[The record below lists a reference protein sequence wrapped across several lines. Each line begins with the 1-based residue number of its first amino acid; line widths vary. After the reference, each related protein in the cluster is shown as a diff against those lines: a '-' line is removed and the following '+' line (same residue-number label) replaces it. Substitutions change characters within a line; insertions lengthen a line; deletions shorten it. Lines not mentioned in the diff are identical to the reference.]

1 MLAFM
6 ILSLPGAGL
15 WLAHLAGPFDFWD
28 TLPEVPDETAG
39 IGPEVLIPIALLCG
53 LLIVLLGWWSR
64 RQYRALP
71 ELLPLADRT
80 SEDHVV
86 IIPARDEASNI
97 APAVANFPD
106 SLVYVVDDDSADRT
120 AELAAAAGA
129 RLLPAG
135 SLAPGWLGRNN
146 ACWSGAQGTQSKWIL
161 FADAD
166 TVYDARFLPSL
177 LEYAQANS
185 LQAVS
190 VFPKQVGGT
199 LLARLLLPCAS
210 GLYFTG
216 ASAAGINSARSRQSL
231 QSDQCLLFL
240 RSGYDFIGGHR
251 RVCGSVSPDLALAGL
266 LRMHRLSCRTL
277 RSESLASARRSD
289 SLAGLWSGLQRFGCR
304 FLAVTPG
311 VRLRLALGWSIQAT
325 WLPVLIALLYFGYYW
340 SAVLLYAAVVLA
352 WLPWYGATP
361 LVLFAPWAVYGVL
374 AGAKLGLLRHFFGL
388 TIGWK
393 GRRV

>member
-1 MLAFM
+1 V
-6 ILSLPGAGL
+6 PQETGA
-15 WLAHLAGPFDFWD
+15 A
-28 TLPEVPDETAG
+28 

-64 RQYRALP
+64 RQYLALP
-71 ELLPLADRT
+71 ELPPLAERT

-97 APAVANFPD
+97 AQAVTSFPD
-106 SLVYVVDDDSADRT
+106 SLVCVIDDASTDRT
-120 AELAAAAGA
+120 VELAAAAGA

-135 SLAPGWLGRNN
+135 PLAPGWLGKNN

-166 TVYDARFLPSL
+166 TVYDPRFLPSL

-190 VFPKQVGGT
+190 IFPKPVGGSP
-199 LLARLLLPCAS
+199 LARLLLPCAS
-210 GLYFTG
+210 GLSFTG
-216 ASAAGINSARSRQSL
+216 ASVAAINSARSRRSL
-231 QSDQCLLFL
+231 QNGQCLLFQ
-240 RSGYDFIGGHR
+240 RSGYEFIGGHR
-251 RVCGSVSPDLALAGL
+251 RVCGSVTPDLALAGL
-266 LRMHRLSCRTL
+266 LHMHRLSCRTL
-277 RSESLASARRSD
+277 RSESLASAHQYD
-289 SLAGLWSGLQRFGCR
+289 SRAGLWSGLQRFGCR

-340 SAVLLYAAVVLA
+340 GAVLLYAAVVLA

-361 LVLFAPWAVYGVL
+361 LLLLAPWAVYGVL